1 VKAEHISYNML
12 NLITELGLT
21 GRNLLLRSIG
31 SLAKDI
37 IKTKID
43 SANAG
48 STFYLNFKGIELT
61 DVSFVDEAILGLQKE
76 IGAGLYGNRRIVL
89 INLDEG
95 VKENLEAAIYYRE
108 EKYNERVPVLFL
120 MSEEITVLG
129 NLEKS
134 LFDTFN
140 LIKDRRTLSARD
152 LAEEKQIEINSA
164 SNRLKKLYDYGLV
177 IREEIIDSDG
187 RQHLYSIPV

>member
-1 VKAEHISYNML
+1 MKAEHISYNML

>member
-1 VKAEHISYNML
+1 M
-12 NLITELGLT
+12 
-21 GRNLLLRSIG
+21 LRSIG